1 MKTRLISAFLALCLM
16 LSLLPVS
23 ALAAD
28 GIIEYP
34 VEGGSIYFNTST
46 GMIARA
52 DRSITAANIPAQI
65 GGVAVTG
72 IQAEAFGHEISDALA
87 CQQLREVTLPEGVT
101 VIGDK
106 AFAKC
111 IALEKINIPSTV
123 SSIGFESFMDCK
135 NLQEITLPEGLTE
148 LGQGAFG
155 RCASLKTMDIP
166 GSVEVIPAYL
176 LSGCTSLEEVRIGE
190 GVTSIKDNAFA
201 GNDSMHTLH
210 IPRSVEK
217 AQGLKYSPP
226 LASLRD
232 IYYSGYASEW
242 SVLMDSIGRGYAD
255 SLQGPVTVHF
265 VNDSPAVQPG
275 TPGEVEVVLPGP
287 VEKDTCTVTFDP
299 NGNNVQNL
307 PAVKTVKTGERFAQ
321 PMDPIR
327 PGYIFGGWYRDAQ
340 CTGEPYFVSNYID
353 DHDPVENDLTLYAKW
368 KLPIT
373 FTKSDLFDFVSKD
386 PTAKAGYAE
395 NMAQYCVEIPKGL
408 MEKLESAGLLDDSQP
423 GYILHNLMT
432 WTSILL
438 NPKDTDNYKGYPVT
452 GNTYEYLQ
460 KIPYGSNA
468 LTDKNFMNQQINLAN
483 WDDFI
488 SANWFGSCFGLTTVT
503 MLAKANQIKP
513 SYFGANTVSQFVCPA
528 KNEDTANLVNFY
540 QMMQQAAPI
549 QNAKHAIGID
559 LYDFIHTLQT
569 NDKPLLLSIG
579 IFSDPNYN
587 TVVGG
592 HALLAYNCV
601 FVPATAQVPAHF
613 EVDIWDSNRSAAEN
627 LSADHTVLS
636 IPADGLRDTYMNTSS
651 MQAPVF
657 SHMYDTGSTGNA
669 GGKDAYYSFLT
680 SYLTVDDFAAV
691 NLQTKSYGSNTIGK
705 QIAQGVV
712 NSLALRT
719 NYASFTITSSSGASA
734 EVKNGKKVSGTL
746 DITGGSAMDGAVLNS
761 VGQDLLLEFS
771 VPALGAQESYTIAP
785 KEQLSVVTGKPIEVY
800 TTVLSD
806 FSEDGYFAR
815 AAAADTGTITVTGS
829 GTASTAF
836 PSAVSQSVTVVR
848 GDAETPWFNNTAVA
862 VSTGVTA
869 APLSDGSVRFTSA
882 GNTELTLAVKDT
894 EGLTV
899 FDPVTPDSSGVRITQ
914 QGENTAALLNSKGDV
929 IASKPT
935 ASAGVPDTPDTTDTP
950 EGTLPFTD
958 VKPGQWFYDAV
969 AYVSGEGLMT
979 GITADT
985 FAPNGTTTRG
995 MIVTILHRLEGS
1007 PAAESAGFT
1016 DVPGNQWYTGAV
1028 NWAAAN
1034 DIVSG
1039 YGGDL
1044 FGPNDPITREQMA
1057 AILYRYAAYKG
1068 YDVSAR
1074 ADLSAFT
1081 DLPQVSAYAA
1091 EPLQWAKA
1099 LGLVGGKTADTL
1111 VPKGSATRAEVA
1123 TILMRFRQTL
1133 GK

>member
-1 MKTRLISAFLALCLM
+1 M

-28 GIIEYP
+28 GSTIEYP
-34 VEGGSIYFNTST
+34 VEGGSIYFNTTT

-72 IQAEAFGHEISDALA
+72 IQAEAFGHEISDGLA

-265 VNDSPAVQPG
+265 VNDSPAVQPE

-287 VEKDTCTVTFDP
+287 VEKNEYTVTFDP
-299 NGNNVQNL
+299 NGKNVQNL
-307 PAVKTVKTGERFAQ
+307 PAAKTVKAGERVSQ

-327 PGYIFGGWYRDAQ
+327 PGYIFAGWYRDAQ
-340 CTGEPYFVSNYID
+340 CTGEPYFVSDFIEL
-353 DHDPVENDLTLYAKW
+353 HDPVTNDLTLYAKW

-373 FTKSDLFDFVSKD
+373 FTQSDLFDFVSKD
-386 PTAKAGYAE
+386 PKAKAGYAE

-423 GYILHNLMT
+423 GYILHNFMT

-549 QNAKHAIGID
+549 QNAKHAISGIN
-559 LYDFIHTLQT
+559 LYDFIHALQT

-579 IFSDPNYN
+579 IFSDPNR
-587 TVVGG
+587 TTIVGG

-613 EVDIWDSNRSAAEN
+613 EIDIWDSNRSAAEN

-636 IPADGLRDTYMNTSS
+636 IPADGLRDTYINTSS
-651 MQAPVF
+651 MQTPVF
-657 SHMYDTGSTGNA
+657 SHTYDTGSTGNA

-882 GNTELTLAVKDT
+882 GNAELTLAVKDT

-1039 YGGDL
+1039 YGDDL

-1133 GK
+1133 EK

>member
-1 MKTRLISAFLALCLM
+1 M

>member
-1 MKTRLISAFLALCLM
+1 M

-28 GIIEYP
+28 GIIKYP
-34 VEGGSIYFNTST
+34 VEGGSIYFDTTT
-46 GMIARA
+46 GMVMGG
-52 DRSITAANIPAQI
+52 DGSVTAANIPAQI

-72 IQAEAFGHEISDALA
+72 IYKYAFHRWKNLTT
-87 CQQLREVTLPEGVT
+87 VTLPETIT
-101 VIGDK
+101 VIGET
-106 AFAKC
+106 AFMDCSALHSINLPDGLTEVSDNMFYNCTSLREIVLPDSITAIGNWAFKGC
-111 IALEKINIPSTV
+111 TALERINIPDGV
-123 SSIGFESFMDCK
+123 DWIGSFAFEGCS
-135 NLQEITLPEGLTE
+135 NLTEITLPKGIVSIENFT
-148 LGQGAFG
+148 FKD
-155 RCASLKTMDIP
+155 CASLRTITIYTDIVLN
-166 GSVEVIPAYL
+166 GGQWVSGLSHIGRQAF
-176 LSGCTSLEEVRIGE
+176 SGCDALTDVYFSDSQANYNKILIR
-190 GVTSIKDNAFA
+190 D
-201 GNDSMHTLH
+201 GNDALSNAKFYFNYGKGSSTVTPET
-210 IPRSVEK
+210 PR
-217 AQGLKYSPP
+217 
-226 LASLRD
+226 
-232 IYYSGYASEW
+232 
-242 SVLMDSIGRGYAD
+242 
-255 SLQGPVTVHF
+255 
-265 VNDSPAVQPG
+265 
-275 TPGEVEVVLPGP
+275 EVEVVLPGP
-287 VEKDTCTVTFDP
+287 VEKDEYTVTFDP
-299 NGNNVQNL
+299 NGKNVQNL
-307 PAVKTVKTGERFAQ
+307 PAAKTVKAGERVSQ

-327 PGYIFGGWYRDAQ
+327 PGYIFAGWYRDAQ
-340 CTGEPYFVSNYID
+340 CTGEPYFVSDFIEL
-353 DHDPVENDLTLYAKW
+353 HDPVTNDLTLYAKW

-386 PTAKAGYAE
+386 PKAKAGYAE

-423 GYILHNLMT
+423 GYILHNFMT

-549 QNAKHAIGID
+549 QNAKHAISGIN
-559 LYDFIHTLQT
+559 LYDFIHALQT

-587 TVVGG
+587 TVVGS

-657 SHMYDTGSTGNA
+657 SHTYDTGSTGNA

-836 PSAVSQSVTVVR
+836 PSAVSQRVTVVR
-848 GDAETPWFNNTAVA
+848 GDAETPWFNNTAVS

-882 GNTELTLAVKDT
+882 GNAELTLAVKDT

-1039 YGGDL
+1039 YGDDL

-1133 GK
+1133 EK

>member
-72 IQAEAFGHEISDALA
+72 IQAEAFGHEISDSLA

-166 GSVEVIPAYL
+166 GSVKLLPAYL

-232 IYYSGYASEW
+232 IYYSGDALEW
-242 SVLMDSIGRGYAD
+242 AALMDDIGRGYAKR
-255 SLQGPVTVHF
+255 LQEHATVHF
-265 VNDSPAVQPG
+265 TNDSPAVQPG
-275 TPGEVEVVLPGP
+275 TPGEVEIIPDP
-287 VEKDTCTVTFDP
+287 VEKGVYTVTFDP
-299 NGNNVQNL
+299 NGKDVQNL
-307 PAVKTVKTGERFAQ
+307 PAAVTVKKGDMVQKPE
-321 PMDPIR
+321 DPSR
-327 PGYIFGGWYRDAQ
+327 PGYIFAGWYVRDQ
-340 CTGEPYFVSNYID
+340 REGEPYFDAAGKSE
-353 DHDPVENDLTLYAKW
+353 PVTSDIRLYAKW
-368 KLPIT
+368 KAPVGL
-373 FTKSDLFDFVSKD
+373 KLSDVTSFVNSSKD
-386 PTAKAGYAE
+386 YFGFFNNVLE
-395 NMAQYCVEIPKGL
+395 NCKYSMDDRYRDLAVEIFSDSYVWADPQNASKA
-408 MEKLESAGLLDDSQP
+408 LESAKSDVNSRMEAAWG
-423 GYILHNLMT
+423 
-432 WTSILL
+432 
-438 NPKDTDNYKGYPVT
+438 
-452 GNTYEYLQ
+452 
-460 KIPYGSNA
+460 
-468 LTDKNFMNQQINLAN
+468 
-483 WDDFI
+483 
-488 SANWFGSCFGLTTVT
+488 GSCFGASIIVDHGLANLFTPGDVQEGATSVYQLKAPKNNKEFRSLLHFYQIT
-503 MLAKANQIKP
+503 QYTQEMLAAMYGTNMVEND
-513 SYFGANTVSQFVCPA
+513 YWN
-528 KNEDTANLVNFY
+528 NLVY
-540 QMMQQAAPI
+540 
-549 QNAKHAIGID
+549 
-559 LYDFIHTLQT
+559 TLQT
-569 NDKPLLLSIG
+569 NDLPVLVGFNWWK
-579 IFSDPNYN
+579 N
-587 TVVGG
+587 TGDLAGG
-592 HALLAYNCV
+592 HAVLAYDCV
-601 FVPATAQVPAHF
+601 FVPAENQQPAYYA
-613 EVDIWDSNRSAAEN
+613 VKIWDSRDSAKVNTTSPRTLKLYPQKDDGSGTLRPDAEFDREYDDAPN
-627 LSADHTVLS
+627 FSELLCYFPIKDLSRWNAPDMLKRKENPGAFFSTDPDHADLPNVIIVHPTLS
-636 IPADGLRDTYMNTSS
+636 TN
-651 MQAPVF
+651 
-657 SHMYDTGSTGNA
+657 
-669 GGKDAYYSFLT
+669 
-680 SYLTVDDFAAV
+680 
-691 NLQTKSYGSNTIGK
+691 YGSFS
-705 QIAQGVV
+705 IACSDGSSAVV
-712 NSLALRT
+712 EDGRR
-719 NYASFTITSSSGASA
+719 
-734 EVKNGKKVSGTL
+734 VSGTL
-746 DITGGSAMDGAVLNS
+746 DISGGVGFGLPADMEDYHPAYTFTLPNQGAN
-761 VGQDLLLEFS
+761 
-771 VPALGAQESYTIAP
+771 ASYTITPA
-785 KEQLSVVTGKPIEVY
+785 EEDAGIIQYQTALSCHTDG
-800 TTVLSD
+800 
-806 FSEDGYFAR
+806 GYFSSTSAS
-815 AAAADTGTITVTGS
+815 AAGTITITGT
-829 GTASTAF
+829 GTTTTAF
-836 PSAVSQSVTVVR
+836 PSAVEQEVTVVR
-848 GDAETPWFNNTAVA
+848 NGAGTPWFNNTVSA
-862 VSTGVTA
+862 VSAGLTA
-869 APLSDGSVRFTSA
+869 APLSDGTVRFTSTDGA
-882 GNTELTLAVKDT
+882 GLTLSVSDFDT
-894 EGLTV
+894 ETI

-1133 GK
+1133 EK

>member
-1 MKTRLISAFLALCLM
+1 M

-28 GIIEYP
+28 GIIKYP
-34 VEGGSIYFNTST
+34 VEGGSIYFDTTT
-46 GMIARA
+46 GMVMGG
-52 DRSITAANIPAQI
+52 DGSVTAANIPAQI

-72 IQAEAFGHEISDALA
+72 IYKYAFHRWKNLTT
-87 CQQLREVTLPEGVT
+87 VTLPETIT
-101 VIGDK
+101 VIGET
-106 AFAKC
+106 AFMDCSALHSINLPDGLTEVSDNMFYNCTSLREIVLPDSITAIGNWAFKGC
-111 IALEKINIPSTV
+111 TALERINIPDGV
-123 SSIGFESFMDCK
+123 DWIGSFAFEGCS
-135 NLQEITLPEGLTE
+135 NLTEITLPKGIVSIENFT
-148 LGQGAFG
+148 FKD
-155 RCASLKTMDIP
+155 CASLRTITIYTDIVLN
-166 GSVEVIPAYL
+166 GGQWVSGLSHIGRQAF
-176 LSGCTSLEEVRIGE
+176 SGCDALTDVYFSDSQANYNKILIR
-190 GVTSIKDNAFA
+190 D
-201 GNDSMHTLH
+201 GNDALSNAKFYFNYGKGSSTVTPET
-210 IPRSVEK
+210 PR
-217 AQGLKYSPP
+217 
-226 LASLRD
+226 
-232 IYYSGYASEW
+232 
-242 SVLMDSIGRGYAD
+242 
-255 SLQGPVTVHF
+255 
-265 VNDSPAVQPG
+265 
-275 TPGEVEVVLPGP
+275 EVEVVLPGP
-287 VEKDTCTVTFDP
+287 VEKDEYTVTFDP
-299 NGNNVQNL
+299 NGKNVQNL
-307 PAVKTVKTGERFAQ
+307 PAAKTVKAGERVSQ

-327 PGYIFGGWYRDAQ
+327 PGYIFAGWYRDAQ
-340 CTGEPYFVSNYID
+340 CTGEPYFVSDFIEL
-353 DHDPVENDLTLYAKW
+353 HDPVTNDLTLYAKW

-386 PTAKAGYAE
+386 PKAKAGYAE

-423 GYILHNLMT
+423 GYILHNFMT

-549 QNAKHAIGID
+549 QNAKHAISGIN
-559 LYDFIHTLQT
+559 LYDFIHALQT

-587 TVVGG
+587 TVVGS

-657 SHMYDTGSTGNA
+657 SHTYDTGSTGNA

-882 GNTELTLAVKDT
+882 GNAELTLAVKDT

-1039 YGGDL
+1039 YGDDL

-1133 GK
+1133 EK